1 MFKQQHKNLNNFD
14 NFQEALVSTLTQ
26 FQIALKVLFKEQ

>member
-1 MFKQQHKNLNNFD
+1 MFKRQHKNLNHFD
-14 NFQEALVSTLTQ
+14 YVQEACVSTLTQ